1 MNFSGGAA
9 ATFAAGTFTAA
20 TFAAGTFVVV
30 AFAAGT
36 FAAATFLVIVAF
48 ATRTFTTGTFLVV
61 VTQVQVLGQGT
72 GFQIVGLERVCTL
85 VGSHGAGS
93 ERHAGNGTN
102 CSNELSLLQHF
113 NSLQQL

>member
-9 ATFAAGTFTAA
+9 ATFTAGTFT
-20 TFAAGTFVVV
+20 AGTFVVV

-36 FAAATFLVIVAF
+36 FAAGTFVVVAF
-48 ATRTFTTGTFLVV
+48 ATGAFTTGTFTTRAFLVV
-61 VTQVQVLGQGT
+61 VTQVQVLRQGT
-72 GFQIVGLERVCTL
+72 DFQIVSLERVCTL
-85 VGSHGAGS
+85 VGSQGAGS